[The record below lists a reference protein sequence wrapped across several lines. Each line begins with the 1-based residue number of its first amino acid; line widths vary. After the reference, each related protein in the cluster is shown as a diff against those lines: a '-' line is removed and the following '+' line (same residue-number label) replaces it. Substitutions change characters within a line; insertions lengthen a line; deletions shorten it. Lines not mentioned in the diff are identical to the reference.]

1 MPMRT
6 ASFAA
11 SVLAMFAALA
21 AAQQPAANA
30 TKAPL
35 RGSRPNIVLVLSDD
49 HACQA
54 IGAYGAPFGATP
66 VLDRFARSGVTF
78 TRAFCG
84 NAICGPSR
92 ASILTGLHSHANG
105 FTRNGNVFDGKQP
118 TFPALL
124 QASGYQTAL
133 FGKWHL
139 ECDPVGFD
147 AWQVLPDQ
155 GQYHNP
161 EFLTPS
167 GRVRHAGHAT
177 DVVTALS
184 LQWLEQRDPARPFL
198 LLCQHKA
205 PHRNWLPA
213 PAELGLFRDRDL
225 PVPATLFD
233 DHRGRILARA
243 HTEMEI
249 ARHLTRHYDLMV
261 PPTAE
266 EAANLSD
273 LDRAYA
279 SLRARMSEEQRAQ
292 WDAAYGE
299 EDAAFVRANLQGQE
313 RVRWYF
319 QRYLKNYLRTA
330 AGVDRSVGELLQWLD
345 AHPEVKANTLVVYAS
360 DQGFF
365 LGEHGLYDKRWM
377 DEETLRLPLLMA
389 WPGRLDAGVR
399 RDALVQ
405 NIDLAP
411 TVLELAGVPSPR
423 LLHGTSLL
431 PLLEGRATSVRDA
444 IYYHYYES
452 LATHAVP
459 AMYGVRTDRHKL
471 VRYYEPHVDAWE
483 LFDLQ
488 RDPDELQNV
497 ADDPAYA
504 EVRGALTKRLREL
517 RQQYGDDTGE
527 LGDGAFPLVA
537 GVARLLPDGD
547 GWRLWCNAL
556 GGYALRPIAP
566 MATATIATSLRS
578 VAGKPLRQGFVVL
591 GGKEPRQQQIR
602 VGFEFGARRLV
613 VLGPLPKQR
622 AEVAVELA
630 AGDAV
635 DLEIAVDCTAH
646 RLSAKAAGKELVVEL
661 PAAWAALH
669 AVGYGGSNS
678 ETWFG
683 PLVVR

>member
-1 MPMRT
+1 MH
-6 ASFAA
+6 FAR
-11 SVLAMFAALA
+11 SWVVFAIVGLV
-21 AAQQPAANA
+21 AAQQP
-30 TKAPL
+30 TSPSAPKPL
-35 RGSRPNIVLVLSDD
+35 AGSRPNIVLVLSDD

-66 VLDRFARSGVTF
+66 VLDRFAQSGVTF
-78 TRAFCG
+78 TRAYCG

-105 FTRNGNVFDGKQP
+105 FTRNGNVFDAAQP

-139 ECDPVGFD
+139 EATPVGFD
-147 AWQVLPDQ
+147 TWQVLPDQ

-161 EFLTPS
+161 DFLTAN

-184 LQWLEQRDPARPFL
+184 LQWLEQRDPERPFL

-213 PAELGLFRDRDL
+213 PSELGLFRDRDL
-225 PVPATLFD
+225 PLPATLFD
-233 DHRGRILARA
+233 DHRGRIAARA

-261 PPTAE
+261 PPTASE
-266 EAANLSD
+266 RDALGD
-273 LDRAYA
+273 LDRSYLA
-279 SLRARMSEEQRAQ
+279 LRARMSDEQRAQ
-292 WDAAYGE
+292 WDAAYGD
-299 EDAAFVRANLQGQE
+299 EDAAFVRANLQGE
-313 RVRWYF
+313 ARVKWYA

-330 AGVDRSVGELLQWLD
+330 AGVDRSVGELLAWLD
-345 AHPEVKANTLVVYAS
+345 AHPDVKANTLFVYAS

-377 DEETLRLPLLMA
+377 DEETARLPLLMA
-389 WPGRLDAGVR
+389 WPGRLAGGQR
-399 RDALVQ
+399 SDALVQ

-411 TVLELAGVPSPR
+411 TVLELAGVPPPR
-423 LLHGTSLL
+423 PLHGTSLV
-431 PLLEGRATSVRDA
+431 PLLAGKATSVRDA

-459 AMYGVRTDRHKL
+459 AMYGVRTERHKL

-488 RDPDELQNV
+488 LDPDELQNV
-497 ADDPAYA
+497 ADDPQYA
-504 EVRGALTKRLREL
+504 EVRAELTTRLRLL

-537 GVARLLPDGD
+537 GVARIVRDGD
-547 GWRLWCNAL
+547 GHRLWCNAL
-556 GGYALRPIAP
+556 SGYALQPCEPKAS
-566 MATATIATSLRS
+566 ATIATSLRS
-578 VAGKPLRQGFVVL
+578 VAAKPLRQGFVVL
-591 GGKEPRQQQIR
+591 GGAEPRRDQIR

-622 AEVAVELA
+622 AEVAIELA
-630 AGDAV
+630 SGDAV
-635 DLEIAVDCTAH
+635 DLQIAVDCAAH
-646 RLSAKAAGKELVVEL
+646 RLVAKAAGKELVVEL

-678 ETWFG
+678 ETWFA